1 MWNTKQAKKLPIFSI
16 PPQVRGHL
24 DAVPLSN
31 ETLVSVSLLNKRGS
45 CEVTQD
51 QIGLFNMKHLHFSLS
66 FEKAL

>member
-51 QIGLFNMKHLHFSLS
+51 QIGLFFYLT
-66 FEKAL
+66 